1 MGELMGAR
9 EFWPHLLQASSFWYE
24 TIPIAL
30 ATLGCFAAV
39 VGLVIW
45 RCAKSGSGALVRAR
59 ALPKD
64 TGGAATVSDF
74 ALTIPIFIMVLF
86 LMLQLALMANAS
98 LIIHYSAYNAA
109 RAAKTHLLDM
119 DNAFLEL
126 ECCGVNFAAAGIGAL
141 KLYQAVSAS
150 DDDVR
155 QKIRTAAA
163 FPLIALA
170 PGKEAYA
177 ANRTPG
183 VNFTDIGMNAYL
195 SVLTE
200 GDDNRTRYLL
210 EKAKY
215 AFDNRYTKVEYGTPL
230 MEMLSRLGDSGGDL
244 EDDNLGLAAGQAAE
258 HGQIALELAQLIK
271 ESPAAAVARI
281 TTIPVYADVNFRF
294 PLLVPYAGAIFHE
307 RDSSLGS
314 IDKGVWLHARVELF

>member
-1 MGELMGAR
+1 MVELMGSQ
-9 EFWPHLLQASSFWYE
+9 EFWPHLFQAPSFWHE
-24 TIPIAL
+24 TIPIAV
-30 ATLGCFAAV
+30 ATLGCLAV
-39 VGLVIW
+39 VIFLVVW
-45 RCAKSGSGALVRAR
+45 RSAKSGRGALLRAR

-98 LIIHYSAYNAA
+98 LIIHYSAYSAA

-119 DNAFLEL
+119 DNAFMEL
-126 ECCGVNFAAAGIGAL
+126 ECCGVKLAAAGLGAL
-141 KLYQAVSAS
+141 TLYQAVSGS

-170 PGKEAYA
+170 PGKKEYA
-177 ANRTPG
+177 ANRTSS
-183 VNFTDIGMNAYL
+183 VNFTDIGMSAYL
-195 SVLTE
+195 TVLTE
-200 GDDNRTRYLL
+200 GDDNRSEYLL

-230 MEMLSRLGDSGGDL
+230 EEMLSSLGDLDG
-244 EDDNLGLAAGQAAE
+244 DNLGLAAGQVAE
-258 HGQIALELAQLIK
+258 HGQIALKLAELIK
-271 ESPAAAVARI
+271 NSPASAVARI

-294 PLLVPYAGAIFHE
+294 PLLVPYAAAIFHQK
-307 RDSSLGS
+307 DSSLGS
-314 IDKGVWLHARVELF
+314 IDKGIWLHARVELF